1 MPRIQNPS
9 ARILLNPT
17 LSILDRLEAADVLN
31 STADPFNKDAPTVA
45 DWGRN
50 GLQSQYLATP
60 IHEMTLHSLQHV
72 RQRKFIASQY
82 YRS

>member
-17 LSILDRLEAADVLN
+17 LSILHRLETADVLN
-31 STADPFNKDAPTVA
+31 PTADPLNKDAPTVA

-60 IHEMTLHSLQHV
+60 IHKMTLHSLQHV